1 MRPRIVITE
10 ITLRNFML
18 NRIIQWSLNNRLLVI
33 VAAFALLIYG
43 GVVAMRS
50 PVDVFPDLTAP
61 TVTILT
67 ESHGLA
73 PEEVESLVTLP
84 IEAAMNGAAGVFR
97 VRSNSAVGISIIF
110 VEFNYGTDI
119 YRARQLVTEKLQQ
132 VRLPAGTTP
141 PVLGPISSTMGE
153 IMLISLTSQKTSQ
166 MELRGIADWVVRPRL
181 LAIGGVSQVT
191 VIGGERKQ
199 YQVLIDPARLSD
211 YGLTLAQVKQAVS
224 NSNVNASGGFI
235 ERPNE
240 EYLIRARGRVYSIED
255 LENAVVTV
263 RGGAPILIKNV
274 ATVKAA
280 PALKRGDGS
289 FNMQPAVVATIQKQ
303 PNANTLEVTGRIEE
317 TLAALKSSLPPDV
330 TVNTKAFRQ
339 ADFIKRAIGNVQ
351 EALIEGGIL
360 VIVVLF
366 LFLWNFRTT
375 FISLTAIPLSLL
387 AAILAMEWFG
397 ITINTM
403 TLGGLAIA
411 IGELVD
417 DAIVDVEN
425 VFRRL
430 KQNARVPTPQPILS
444 VIFKASSE
452 IRGSI
457 VFATLIIALVF
468 LPLFALGGFEG
479 RMFAPLAFAYIISIA
494 ASLLVALTVTPVLCY
509 FLLARSSV
517 IHDEKDSWLMSW
529 LKGHYAKL
537 LNWTLRHPYQI
548 IGASAGMLIAAI
560 AVMPL
565 MGREFLPPFNE
576 GALNINAN
584 LPPGTSLKESNR
596 VGNLIEVVLHEVPEV
611 VSTTRR
617 TGRAELDEHAAGVN
631 TSELEVVT
639 KEDGR
644 PRAEVMEEARQKLAL
659 IPGVAIEVGQPIS
672 HRIDHLL
679 SGTRAQIA
687 IKLFGSDLATLRTK
701 AREIRDVMATVEGVV
716 DLLVEPQ
723 VGVPQA
729 QINLRRQ
736 AAAAVGLSAGDLA
749 GVVDTAFNGEV
760 VSQVLEEQRTYD
772 VLVKF
777 DDATRES
784 VETIS
789 RTPIDTPAGVKVPI
803 GQVAEVRVDQGPNTI
818 NRENVQRRIIVQANV
833 AGRDLGS
840 VISDVRRAISTKVAL
855 PQGYFVQYG
864 GQFEAQEKASRQITL
879 LSFVAI
885 AGILLLLYIA
895 LRSMRAAL
903 LVMANLPLALIGGVV
918 MVFLSGGA
926 LSVAS
931 LIGFITLFGIA
942 TRNGIMLITHYR
954 HLMEE
959 EGVNFRDAIV
969 QGSMERLSP
978 ILMTALVTGVGLIP
992 LALGAGEPGREI
1004 QQPMAVVILGGIV
1017 TSTLLNM
1024 VVIPALFLKIGQEG
1038 SQVRGTAYSE
1048 RKDFASAGN

>member
-1 MRPRIVITE
+1 
-10 ITLRNFML
+10 ML
-18 NRIIQWSLNNRLLVI
+18 NRVIQWSLHNRLLVI
-33 VAAFALLIYG
+33 VGAVALLVYG
-43 GVVAMRS
+43 GYVALRS

-61 TVTILT
+61 TVTVLT

-84 IEAAMNGAAGVFR
+84 IESAMNGTAGVFR
-97 VRSNSAVGISIIF
+97 VRSNSAVGISIVF
-110 VEFNYGTDI
+110 VEFNFGTDI

-132 VRLPAGTTP
+132 VRLPGGVAP

-153 IMLISLTSQKTSQ
+153 IMLISLTGQKTSP
-166 MELRGIADWVVRPRL
+166 MDLRSLADWVVRPRL
-181 LAIGGVSQVT
+181 LGVPGVSQVT
-191 VIGGERKQ
+191 IIGGQRKQ
-199 YQVLIDPARLSD
+199 YQVLVDPARLAD
-211 YGLTLAQVKQAVS
+211 YGLTLAAVTKAVES
-224 NSNVNASGGFI
+224 GNVNASGGFI
-235 ERPNE
+235 ERPNDE
-240 EYLIRARGRVYSIED
+240 FLIRARGRAYTPED
-255 LENAVVTV
+255 IGNSVIAV
-263 RGGAPILIKNV
+263 RQGAAILVKNV
-274 ATVKAA
+274 TTVQAGA
-280 PALKRGDGS
+280 ALKRGDGS

-303 PNANTLEVTGRIEE
+303 PNANTLEVTAQIEK
-317 TLAALKSSLPPDV
+317 TLADLKGTLPPDV
-330 TVNTKAFRQ
+330 VINTKAFQQ

-351 EALIEGGIL
+351 RALLEGGIL
-360 VIVVLF
+360 VIVILF

-387 AAILAMEWFG
+387 TAILAMSWFD

-430 KQNARVPTPQPILS
+430 KQNAHSAAPEPVLS

-452 IRGSI
+452 IRSSI
-457 VFATLIIALVF
+457 VFATLIIVLVF
-468 LPLFALGGFEG
+468 LPLFSLGGFEG
-479 RMFAPLAFAYIISIA
+479 RMFAPLAFAYIISIT
-494 ASLLVALTVTPVLCY
+494 ASLIVALTVTPVLCY
-509 FLLARSSV
+509 FLLGKSKLLE
-517 IHDEKDSWLMSW
+517 DERDSRLVAW
-529 LKGHYAKL
+529 LKRHYARIL
-537 LNWTLRHPYQI
+537 AWTLRHPAEI
-548 IGASAGMLIAAI
+548 IGASAIVLLTTLLLI
-560 AVMPL
+560 PL

-576 GALNINAN
+576 GTLNINAS
-584 LPPGTSLKESNR
+584 LPPGTSLQESGR
-596 VGNLIEVVLHEVPEV
+596 VGNLIEAALHEVPEIT
-611 VSTTRR
+611 STTRR

-631 TSELEVVT
+631 TSEIEVVT
-639 KEDGR
+639 KENGR
-644 PRAEVMEEARQKLAL
+644 SHTAVMEDARQKLAM
-659 IPGVAIEVGQPIS
+659 IPGVTVEVGQPIS

-687 IKLFGSDLATLRTK
+687 IKLFGPDLATLRTK
-701 AREIRDVMATVEGVV
+701 AGEIRDAMATVPGVV

-723 VGVPQA
+723 VGVPQV
-729 QINLRRQ
+729 QINLNRQ
-736 AAAAVGLSAGDLA
+736 AAAAVGLSAADLA
-749 GVVDTAFNGEV
+749 EAVEVAFNGEV

-772 VLVKF
+772 VLVRF
-777 DDATRES
+777 DDTARQS

-789 RTPIDTPAGVKVPI
+789 RTLIDTPTGAKVPI
-803 GQVAEVRVDQGPNTI
+803 SQVAEVRTDQGPNTI

-840 VISDVRRAISTKVAL
+840 VINDVRAAISQKVAL

-864 GQFEAQEKASRQITL
+864 GQFEAQEKAARQITL
-879 LSFVAI
+879 LSLVAI
-885 AGILLLLYIA
+885 GGIFLLLYIA
-895 LRSMRAAL
+895 LKTARAAL

-918 MVFLSGGA
+918 MVLLSGGT

-942 TRNGIMLITHYR
+942 TRNGIMLISHYR

-959 EGVNFRDAIV
+959 EGVSFRDAIV

-978 ILMTALVTGVGLIP
+978 ILMTALVTGVGLVP

-1024 VVIPALFLKIGQEG
+1024 IVIPALYLKCGQKHA
-1038 SQVRGTAYSE
+1038 STTK
-1048 RKDFASAGN
+1048 RKYQDRPEMLATSD